1 MLTILYRASFAAAL
15 LLEISD
21 YFHGKE
27 KKAYCLLSFSQVF
40 AFVALDL

>member
-27 KKAYCLLSFSQVF
+27 KKPTAYASLFLKCLPL
-40 AFVALDL
+40 LH